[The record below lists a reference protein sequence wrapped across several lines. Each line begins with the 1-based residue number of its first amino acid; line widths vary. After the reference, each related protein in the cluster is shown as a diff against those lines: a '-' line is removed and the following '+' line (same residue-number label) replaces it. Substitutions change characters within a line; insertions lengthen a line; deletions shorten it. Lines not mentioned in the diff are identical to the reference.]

1 NNDAITIDDSLVKAY
16 TNSGSAYLDM
26 QAGLNLEIT
35 NSDAIAQSDDG
46 YASVYGYS
54 TSGDITVTDSD
65 IEALSTDSDAYLE
78 LTADNG
84 SVTITNALASTHNV
98 RALVDGNGDVEMY
111 LYGNDGD
118 VIIHNGDVTAE
129 TDDGDVYMEIYGD
142 NAVSIDP
149 SNVLATV
156 NSSGDA
162 EMDITAG
169 SDAITIDDSLV
180 KAYTNSGDASV
191 DLNAQTDIGITNS
204 DLIAESDDGEASLY
218 AYSTAGDITVT
229 DSDLEALSDDRDAS
243 IELTADDGSVTI
255 TNTAASTHNVKAL
268 VKNGSGDADIDIN
281 ANGGNA
287 DITNADL
294 TAETDDG
301 DATVDIYADGS
312 ITIDPT
318 NILAT
323 VNGSGDATINLDANT
338 GSVTIDD
345 SLVKATVSV
354 VGEASVAI
362 DANQSIDIDDSTVNA
377 NTASGEANVDMTATN
392 LDITVSNSL
401 IQALTAGSAPYLAIE
416 MTAGNDILIDNNS
429 TVETDIGDILLTAG
443 NDIGLVNS
451 EIISNTGDIEL
462 SAKNNI
468 DIDYIETNADV
479 TLTADSDSS
488 GLGAI
493 TDNNGDDTNIL
504 GRDLIISAATGI
516 GSGNSLETEVD
527 NLEATNTDA
536 NNIEIDNTGALTIFG
551 SGVRNLGGGDVI
563 INVASPL
570 YVNSVVSTVGLG
582 DIYLNAHNSDGDIF
596 GNALISSENGNID
609 LIAGRDI
616 VIDALSPGVTSLT
629 GDIELSAVNDVD
641 LGYLETT
648 GDVTVTADSD
658 SSGAGAITDNNGANT
673 NIVAN
678 NLTLAAAEGIGSGD
692 ALETQ
697 VSTLDA
703 TNTDSGNIEI
713 DNTGDLFAQR
723 VINQG
728 DDIYIDTHSDLTLG
742 YLEAIG
748 STINLTANGGS
759 ILDGN
764 AGALNILAQTAELIA
779 LNDIGLSGAAI
790 NTNVDTLAAFSS
802 GLGDIY
808 INEADSIRL
817 GGIDTLTGAGHSVA
831 ANEGIIHITSA
842 GDMVV
847 NSVIAPRG
855 GVFLQSTGG
864 NIFAG
869 QGWCPIAT
877 VPSTYTMDLA
887 GTDWQSLGGIDYF
900 SQVTNTPLPDGPNVI
915 SGGYSYI
922 SAPNGTIGVG
932 LPTEDLTDPAVV
944 PTLNPLLVNVQA
956 FTDALGNPVY
966 TSALPAGVG
975 QDAGLTIEVGGKT
988 AHTVDTGD
996 GNGPRGI
1003 SAEIEGIV
1011 RPGTTAVTDVY
1022 PSPAIDTTNVTPP
1035 GYIFYNDSDASCA
1048 SPLFGPAAANLGS
1061 LQIWP
1066 KPLILNGLL
1075 QLSSVLRDTRVYYE
1089 LTSNFRVTTTTPI
1102 LRGSEFYAYHPLTV
1116 TDETAFDSIS
1126 LDVGAYEFI
1135 DQNIN
1140 LKGSLS
1146 PYFGGS
1152 DDEKKKKKGKA
1163 DL

>member
-1 NNDAITIDDSLVKAY
+1 GTVSAEVTGDGDADV
-16 TNSGSAYLDM
+16 
-26 QAGLNLEIT
+26 EIT
-35 NSDAIAQSDDG
+35 ASDSILIDP
-46 YASVYGYS
+46 
-54 TSGDITVTDSD
+54 T
-65 IEALSTDSDAYLE
+65 
-78 LTADNG
+78 
-84 SVTITNALASTHNV
+84 TILAST
-98 RALVDGNGDVEMY
+98 
-111 LYGNDGD
+111 
-118 VIIHNGDVTAE
+118 
-129 TDDGDVYMEIYGD
+129 
-142 NAVSIDP
+142 
-149 SNVLATV
+149 
-156 NSSGDA
+156 
-162 EMDITAG
+162 
-169 SDAITIDDSLV
+169 
-180 KAYTNSGDASV
+180 
-191 DLNAQTDIGITNS
+191 LN
-204 DLIAESDDGEASLY
+204 
-218 AYSTAGDITVT
+218 
-229 DSDLEALSDDRDAS
+229 
-243 IELTADDGSVTI
+243 
-255 TNTAASTHNVKAL
+255 
-268 VKNGSGDADIDIN
+268 
-281 ANGGNA
+281 GNA
-287 DITNADL
+287 GVTM
-294 TAETDDG
+294 TANT
-301 DATVDIYADGS
+301 GS
-312 ITIDPT
+312 ITIDES
-318 NILAT
+318 T
-323 VNGSGDATINLDANT
+323 VE
-338 GSVTIDD
+338 
-345 SLVKATVSV
+345 ATVSV
-354 VGEASVAI
+354 AGEASVDI

-392 LDITVSNSL
+392 LDITVSNSQ
-401 IQALTAGSAPYLAIE
+401 IEAFTGTNAPYLAIE
-416 MTAGNDILIDNNS
+416 MTAGRDILIDTNS

-451 EIISNTGDIEL
+451 EIISDTGDIEL

-488 GLGAI
+488 GLGAV
-493 TDNNGDDTNIL
+493 TDNNGDDTNIV

-551 SGVRNLGGGDVI
+551 KGVRNLGGGNII
-563 INVASPL
+563 INTFSPL
-570 YVNSVVSTVGLG
+570 YVESVVTAVGLG
-582 DIYLNAHNSDGDIF
+582 NIYLNAHNADGDIVVRD
-596 GNALISSENGNID
+596 LISSVDGNID

-616 VIDALSPGVTSLT
+616 ITDGAWGDGITAVQSTGLGNITLQAVRDILLGSDPATYANISGYGDIYSTDGDIKLDAGRDVTIDYYTWVGANGTGAVDIEADRDISLITRAVGEESWIYSQTNDIHLTAGNDILIDALSDGVTSTT
-629 GDIELSAVNDVD
+629 GNIELSAANDID
-641 LGYLETT
+641 LGYLGTA

-658 SSGAGAITDNNGANT
+658 SSGAGAITDNNAANT

-697 VSTLDA
+697 VSTLNA
-703 TNTDSGNIEI
+703 ANTDSGNIEI
-713 DNTGDLFAQR
+713 DNTGHLFAQR

-764 AGALNILAQTAELIA
+764 AGALNILSQTAELIA
-779 LNDIGLSGAAI
+779 LNDIGLSGSAI
-790 NTNVDTLAAFSS
+790 DTNVDTLAAFSS
-802 GLGDIY
+802 GLGGIY

-842 GDMVV
+842 GDMIV

-869 QGWCPIAT
+869 QGWCPTAT

-887 GTDWQSLGGIDYF
+887 GTDWQSIGGINYF
-900 SQVTNTPLPDGPNVI
+900 SQVTNAPLPDGPNLI

-932 LPTEDLTDPAVV
+932 LPTEDLTNPLVV

-956 FTDALGNPVY
+956 FTDVLGNPVY

-1011 RPGTTAVTDVY
+1011 RPGTTAVTNVY
-1022 PSPAIDTTNVTPP
+1022 PSPAIDLQNVTPP
-1035 GYIFYNDSDASCA
+1035 GYIFYNDSDAKCA
-1048 SPLFGPAAANLGS
+1048 SPLFGPLPANLGS

-1075 QLSSVLRDTRVYYE
+1075 QLSSILRDSRIYYE
-1089 LTSNFRVTTTTPI
+1089 LTSNFRVTTTAP
-1102 LRGSEFYAYHPLTV
+1102 LRGTDFYAYHPLTV
-1116 TDETAFDSIS
+1116 TDESAFDSIN

-1146 PYFGGS
+1146 PYLGG
-1152 DDEKKKKKGKA
+1152 DDEKKKKKT
-1163 DL
+1163 DVEL